1 MKKKT
6 VFLVSV
12 FIGLVAI
19 NFVACHPETEM
30 QTENDV
36 SRMTYEE
43 EIAVARE
50 FYESLR
56 PLKTRATMEFDEK
69 TERGIIANMEPLWGK
84 NYSYRRKTKKTRT
97 VEAVMTGTKYSTF
110 MLSEVREKYKATK
123 DARYK
128 QSMTRLV
135 VETDIETGKVQAFT
149 MTIVPSLRYLEQ
161 TNFKPFFNTYVKRDK
176 HFDGWILFH
185 EIDGR
190 FANGWQYSDGK
201 ITHTISKADI
211 SVEDYNLLKAQTRG
225 AYQICEMV
233 DDWALIE
240 ECMEWHTVTEYQHSI
255 EEGDCTIYWE
265 YQGLKEV
272 CRWVSDDPP
281 SSGGGGTSGGY
292 RPDPTLPSVLQGLFK
307 ENKIGSDAEILAQVY
322 EDIFENCFNIQM
334 RDYISKSGMIFNA
347 IQYKPSMGGE
357 ASFGSAGNLSFR
369 DRDCIKYE
377 YLEHEYFHMFQSAVA
392 GNFIYHTSIENVCAT
407 EFEQH
412 LHEDLVAMIAAGSD
426 WSNMARTWACTFES
440 GYDEYGKIEERYKI
454 WLASLTNN
462 GSAFPNNIPV
472 EGYHDFLRLYW
483 EKTRNYGARR
493 GLECDVNNSF
503 PTALNIALA
512 DAIKNC
518 SSIF

>member
-56 PLKTRATMEFDEK
+56 PLKTRAAMEFDEK

-233 DDWALIE
+233 DDWVLIE

-292 RPDPTLPSVLQGLFK
+292 RPDPTLPSVLQSLFK
-307 ENKIGSDAEILAQVY
+307 ENKIGADAEILAQVY
-322 EDIFENCFNIQM
+322 EDIFENCLYAQI
-334 RDYISKSGMIFNA
+334 RDYISESGIIFNA
-347 IQYKPSMGGE
+347 IRYKDIPGE
-357 ASFGSAGNLSFR
+357 ASVSTLGNLSFR
-369 DRDCIKYE
+369 DRDCIE
-377 YLEHEYFHMFQSAVA
+377 YSIFAHEYFHMFQCAVA
-392 GNFIYHTSIENVCAT
+392 GNFSVASLENKTAL

-412 LHEDLVAMIAAGSD
+412 MFEDIAAAIEFGPD
-426 WSNMARTWACTFES
+426 FIDNMARTWACSYSMDSVLMLYKKWIFSLTDGGSKFPTDISVSEYRKFLNHYWEDNRSNARKS
-440 GYDEYGKIEERYKI
+440 GYECE
-454 WLASLTNN
+454 AS
-462 GSAFPNNIPV
+462 
-472 EGYHDFLRLYW
+472 
-483 EKTRNYGARR
+483 NY
-493 GLECDVNNSF
+493 E
-503 PTALNIALA
+503 PTALKLVYSAA
-512 DAIKNC
+512 TKNC
-518 SSIF
+518 ESIY